1 MIFLNDRFEKA
12 IELGLE
18 TVENGG
24 EISRAEDTVER
35 LCHSLGAKKVQVFII
50 PSLISVT
57 ATIDE
62 IEVTS
67 TRRMYKNDLNLG
79 RLEEINNTSRRLC
92 GEKNAEGK
100 INYNYHILIRIFSVM
115 LATGSFAIYFGGNIL
130 DAIFSGLAGLAITYI
145 PYGRSSFNIFS
156 RTLIEST
163 IAGII
168 SFLPAIM
175 GINSHPD
182 KIMIGTIMLLIP
194 GMSIGTA
201 MKDMMS
207 GNLIAGILQL
217 TEAIVVAFAIA
228 LGFAVAIIIFGSEYI
243 A

>member
-1 MIFLNDRFEKA
+1 MDERFEKA

-35 LCHSLGAKKVQVFII
+35 LCLSLGAEKVQVFII

-57 ATIDE
+57 ATINGVE
-62 IEVTS
+62 ITT
-67 TRRMYKNDLNLG
+67 TRRIYKTDLHLG

-92 GEKNAEGK
+92 GEKNAKGK
-100 INYNYHILIRIFSVM
+100 INYNYHILIQILGVM
-115 LATGSFAIYFGGNIL
+115 LATGSFAMYFGGSFI
-130 DAIFSGLAGLAITYI
+130 DAIFSGIAGLAITYI

-156 RTLIEST
+156 KTLIEST
-163 IAGII
+163 IAGIL
-168 SFLPAIM
+168 SFIPAII
-175 GINSHPD
+175 GINTHPD
-182 KIMIGTIMLLIP
+182 KIMIGTIMILIP

-201 MKDMMS
+201 MKDMMN

-217 TEAIVVAFAIA
+217 TQAIVVAFAIA